1 MRLTD
6 KQTGYALLRIALG
19 VNFFMH
25 GAIRLYSGLGA
36 FASST
41 AEHLAK
47 SPLPHGFVLGFG
59 YAIPFLEVLLG
70 LGLILGLFTRL
81 ALTLGAVF
89 IMALTIGVTSNQQWD
104 VAGQQLV
111 YSIVFFLLL
120 FFHEHNALALDRGR
134 IISRSPKY

>member
-6 KQTGYALLRIALG
+6 KQTAYALLRVAFG

-25 GAIRLYSGLGA
+25 GTIRLYSGLGG

-41 AEHLAK
+41 AEHLVK
-47 SPLPHGFVLGFG
+47 SPLPHGFVLAFG
-59 YAIPFLEVLLG
+59 YAIPFIEVFLG

-104 VAGQQLV
+104 VAGEQLV
-111 YSIVFFLLL
+111 YSAVFFLLL
-120 FFHEHNALALDRGR
+120 FFHENNAFALDGR
-134 IISRSPKY
+134 RR

>member
-1 MRLTD
+1 MKLTH
-6 KQTGYALLRIALG
+6 KQTAYALLRIALG

-25 GAIRLYSGLGA
+25 GSIRLYSGLGA

-59 YAIPFLEVLLG
+59 YAIPFIEVLLG

-89 IMALTIGVTSNQQWD
+89 IMALTVGVTSNQQWD

-111 YSIVFFLLL
+111 YSVVFFLLL
-120 FFHEHNALALDRGR
+120 FFHENNAFALDGR
-134 IISRSPKY
+134 HR